1 MYFVEVLSWRLAS
14 KWGVIM
20 FDKNAM
26 IDVPCPECGS
36 KKKLSIGTLERNPS
50 FVCGKCK
57 KKVTVDASKFTK
69 GLKEAEQ
76 KISSVFKNL
85 KFK

>member
-1 MYFVEVLSWRLAS
+1 
-14 KWGVIM
+14 M

-50 FVCGKCK
+50 FVCSKCGKSVK
-57 KKVTVDASKFTK
+57 VDASKFTK
-69 GLKEAEQ
+69 GIKEAEEQ
-76 KISSVFKNL
+76 ITSVFKNL